1 MAMTNIDLTAPESIS
16 GGFAT
21 TAEMYQGAER
31 QAARDK
37 NGATLLPPALEGEL
51 ISRLPAAHFG
61 FTYSP
66 ASPETG
72 LFTKPAY
79 LGYEV
84 HRASSG
90 SVEILG
96 FTNAEEAAKFRAGKE
111 VVILNLYPV
120 GTNEATEF
128 IVVPQS
134 RIVRSKSLDRA
145 HFNRLTITVDPG

>member
-1 MAMTNIDLTAPESIS
+1 MAMANIDLTAPETLS

-31 QAARDK
+31 QAVRDK
-37 NGATLLPPALEGEL
+37 NGVTLLPPALEGEL
-51 ISRLPAAHFG
+51 AVRLPAPHFG

-66 ASPETG
+66 ASKETG

-84 HRASSG
+84 HFTQSG
-90 SVEILG
+90 TVEVVG
-96 FTNAEEAAKFRAGKE
+96 FVSADEAAKVRGAKE
-111 VVILNLYPV
+111 SVSLNLYPV

-128 IVVPQS
+128 IVVPQA
-134 RIVRSKSLDRA
+134 RITRSKSLDRA
-145 HFNRLTITVDPG
+145 HFNRLTITIDPA

>member
-1 MAMTNIDLTAPESIS
+1 MANIDLTAPETIS

-37 NGATLLPPALEGEL
+37 NGVTLLPPVLEGEL
-51 ISRLPAAHFG
+51 VTRLPAAHFG

-84 HRASSG
+84 HRTTSG

-96 FTNAEEAAKFRAGKE
+96 FTNPDEAVAKFRAGNE
-111 VVILNLYPV
+111 TVILNLYPV

-128 IVVPQS
+128 LVVPQS

-145 HFNRLTITVDPG
+145 HFNRLTITVNPA